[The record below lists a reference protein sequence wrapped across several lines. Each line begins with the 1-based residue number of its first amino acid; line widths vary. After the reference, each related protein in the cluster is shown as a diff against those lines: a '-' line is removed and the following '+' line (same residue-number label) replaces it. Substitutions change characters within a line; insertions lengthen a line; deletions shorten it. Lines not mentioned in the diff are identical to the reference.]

1 MVSDNFKVK
10 HNMVDTNYGRHA
22 VPNKYGM
29 SVLRDVFPHAKVTK
43 EAIVLFSTGGV
54 TGHTTTL
61 EQLVKDYPFPS
72 NEVRTIS
79 FVILKPEHVVT
90 MYGNAVVSGMDDLQF
105 LMTLRSNSLHV
116 MSEFGKGE

>member
-1 MVSDNFKVK
+1 MFNAFTIK
-10 HNMVDTNYGRHA
+10 HNMTDTNYGRY
-22 VPNKYGM
+22 VIPNKYGM

-54 TGHTTTL
+54 TGHMTTL

-72 NEVRTIS
+72 DEVRTIS

-90 MYGNAVVSGMDDLQF
+90 MYGNAVVSSMDDLQF
-105 LMTLRSNSLHV
+105 LMTLRSNSLQV